1 MYRIKGVKNGYTNNF
16 ENAPPPQERRL
27 IRLTDLYVKNF
38 RAFTLAE
45 VLITLG
51 IIGVVASLTLPVL
64 VANYKKQVTVTQLK
78 KAYTEI
84 SQAVKLSEL
93 QNGDT
98 SDWDFTLSGTDFY
111 YKYLQTYFIKNKE
124 LQNREFKKEYTVNN
138 LNGTK
143 CTSEVWCTKQDSF
156 YIYLSNGS
164 IMGIMTHDGQS
175 KYKSVTIDING
186 FKKPNQLGKDFFV
199 FSIISPDGLVPYGY
213 KDGGINGGKY
223 DTLDRNKLKS
233 TAEYACNAK
242 SKGIWCSALIM
253 ADGWEI
259 KDDYPW

>member
-1 MYRIKGVKNGYTNNF
+1 MYRIKGVKNGDTNNF

-27 IRLTDLYVKNF
+27 IKLTDLCVKNF

-45 VLITLG
+45 VLITIG

-84 SQAVKLSEL
+84 SQAIKLSEL
-93 QNGDT
+93 QNGDV
-98 SDWDFTLSGTDFY
+98 SSWEFTLSGTDFY
-111 YKYLQTYFIKNKE
+111 YRYLQNYFIKNKE
-124 LQNREFKKEYTVNN
+124 VQNRKLKNEYIVNN

-143 CTSEVWCTKQDSF
+143 CTSEVWCTQQDSF
-156 YIYLSNGS
+156 YIYLNNGS
-164 IMGIMTHDGQS
+164 IMGIMTHGKQG

-213 KDGGINGGKY
+213 KDGGISGMSYN
-223 DTLDRNKLKS
+223 TFDRNKLKS
-233 TAEYACNAK
+233 SVDYACNARH
-242 SKGIWCSALIM
+242 KGIWCSALIM
-253 ADGWEI
+253 TDGWEI